1 MPQPPTQR
9 VTPRTARP
17 IARTV
22 HMVVAEYPAAATPPI
37 LLVSRWSLCDGVE
50 KSAEAL
56 AIGSTAG
63 WAAGWARLPGASP
76 ASSLSSKGEG
86 TAGYRSGP
94 EEPVR
99 LRRLG
104 RLSDASESAETEPPS
119 STAPTSPPLRRP
131 GPRGA
136 QSAAEVA
143 PGVVGEE
150 LDGVVGQEL
159 LSGHLICGSRPRP
172 RNFDGNHD
180 VEGSLRLQ
188 LKFSGLSHLFS

>member
-1 MPQPPTQR
+1 M
-9 VTPRTARP
+9 
-17 IARTV
+17 
-22 HMVVAEYPAAATPPI
+22 
-37 LLVSRWSLCDGVE
+37 
-50 KSAEAL
+50 
-56 AIGSTAG
+56 AG
-63 WAAGWARLPGASP
+63 WVAGWTRPPGASP

-86 TAGYRSGP
+86 IAGYRSGP
-94 EEPVR
+94 EEPVK

-104 RLSDASESAETEPPS
+104 RLLDASESESAETEPPS
-119 STAPTSPPLRRP
+119 STAPMSSPLRRLGP
-131 GPRGA
+131 GGA

-159 LSGHLICGSRPRP
+159 LPGHLICGSRSRP

-180 VEGSLRLQ
+180 VAGSLRLQ